1 MKAAQLES
9 KTQVIIY
16 HRVSKLQNS
25 RVRAIDILNSIG
37 GENKFNFHPRGL
49 KFMFETKIIISP
61 KHANYD
67 ANMCNE
73 NKNIL
78 PRTLLLK
85 LTGKTLKSNC
95 IACPLMACSLTMT
108 FCQNRIELSTPRTA
122 TDIALCVVALLEWGK
137 RIGSPWITESGSVQK
152 ITGERSPWR

>member
-1 MKAAQLES
+1 
-9 KTQVIIY
+9 
-16 HRVSKLQNS
+16 
-25 RVRAIDILNSIG
+25 
-37 GENKFNFHPRGL
+37 
-49 KFMFETKIIISP
+49 MFETKIIISP

-67 ANMCNE
+67 ANMSNE
-73 NKNIL
+73 TDKNIL

-95 IACPLMACSLTMT
+95 IACPLMASSLTTT
-108 FCQNRIELSTPRTA
+108 FWQTRIELSTPKTATA